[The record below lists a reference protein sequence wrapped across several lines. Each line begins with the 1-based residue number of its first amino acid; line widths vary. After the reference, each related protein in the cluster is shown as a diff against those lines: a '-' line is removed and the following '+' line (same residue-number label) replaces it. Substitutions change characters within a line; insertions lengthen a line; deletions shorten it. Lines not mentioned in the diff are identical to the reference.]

1 MTSSARLVYR
11 PTGRPRITPLGLII
25 QGGNTGDWSPKGND
39 IIFSRKATEAGRG
52 SIWIVHANG
61 SHLRQLKVGGLACGG
76 SIGCHEPRWSPDG
89 RQFVFAANSAS
100 ASNIY
105 VANAD
110 GTGLVQV
117 THDGHNDDPSWGAHP
132 LSR

>member
-1 MTSSARLVYR
+1 MRAGRRLVSGQ
-11 PTGRPRITPLGLII
+11 PE
-25 QGGNTGDWSPKGND
+25 Q
-39 IIFSRKATEAGRG
+39 
-52 SIWIVHANG
+52 
-61 SHLRQLKVGGLACGG
+61 
-76 SIGCHEPRWSPDG
+76 WSPDG
-89 RQFVFAANSAS
+89 RKFVFAANSAS

-117 THDGHNDDPSWGAHP
+117 THDGHSDDPSWGTHP